1 MPSLTSAAAH
11 AAVFG
16 LRAKAQAPEAVETA
30 NLFASACGP
39 VSHATLDA
47 LARSRA
53 RMRALRGQD

>member
-1 MPSLTSAAAH
+1 MPNLTSAAAH
-11 AAVFG
+11 AAVLG
-16 LRAKAQAPEAVETA
+16 LRAKAQSPEVVDSG

-39 VSHATLDA
+39 VSTATLEA